1 MKEILD
7 FWLTTSIS
15 EAVPHLTFILILTNL
30 VMNISLVSLAFSRKR
45 LISIYIVE
53 TCEDILTRVLQEV
66 LIYGRVC
73 DFIS

>member
-30 VMNISLVSLAFSRKR
+30 VMNISLAFSRKR